1 VKDAE
6 AAAEVLMQR
15 LATAQ
20 GKTISTQQ
28 LLTEEQQK
36 LAKAKKEL
44 QDDTKTTQEQLSGE
58 KQKLEKARK
67 ELQDVQDEAKNL
79 KKDEK
84 TNKLIR
90 ALSWDGKDVNSTF
103 FPVLFILE

>member
-1 VKDAE
+1 
-6 AAAEVLMQR
+6 MQR

-28 LLTEEQQK
+28 LLTEEQKK

-44 QDDTKTTQEQLSGE
+44 QDETKTTQQQLAAE

-79 KKDEK
+79 KKDER

-90 ALSWDGKDVNSTF
+90 ALSWDGKDVNATF
-103 FPVLFILE
+103 FLIILSRLSAILSL